1 MSTRFSWI
9 SRRGLCLALAGM
21 ALTFLPK
28 GTFAQDVNIVKV
40 EEDWEL
46 IVDQPDTAT
55 TAPQVT
61 CMMSPTGDEEG
72 LHMTFELNHKSGAQ
86 FVPGGLT
93 AQVWQGE
100 SWVSTNRG
108 NSSAAMAS
116 AAETVT
122 WTQSMKVFGNLLRF
136 DIKNGTSSSWGSFG
150 NNHEFRTYVG
160 WDPTNLNSY
169 SPDTSVRLSGIGFA
183 SNRVQSLTLK
193 RVRVY
198 DASGAFVEDTTPR
211 VVYQHD

>member
-1 MSTRFSWI
+1 
-9 SRRGLCLALAGM
+9 M
-21 ALTFLPK
+21 ALTLLPT
-28 GTFAQDVNIVKV
+28 GTFAQAVNIVRV

-46 IVDQPDTAT
+46 VVDQPDSAT

-61 CMMSPTGDEEG
+61 CMMSPTGSEDD

-93 AQVWQGE
+93 AQVWYGE
-100 SWVSTNRG
+100 SWVNTSRG
-108 NSSAAMAS
+108 NSSAAMSS

-122 WTQSMKVFGNLLRF
+122 WTQSMRIQGELLRF
-136 DIKNGTSSSWGSFG
+136 DVKNGTSSSWGSFG
-150 NNHEFRTYVG
+150 NNHEFRSYVWWG
-160 WDPTNLNSY
+160 ENNINSY
-169 SPDTSVRLSGIGFA
+169 SPESSVNLSGIGFA

-198 DASGAFVEDTTPR
+198 DASGTVYEDTNPR
-211 VVYQHD
+211 VVFQND

>member
-1 MSTRFSWI
+1 
-9 SRRGLCLALAGM
+9 M
-21 ALTFLPK
+21 ALTLLPN
-28 GTFAQDVNIVKV
+28 GAFAQEVNIVKV

-46 IVDQPDTAT
+46 VVDQPDSDT

-61 CMMSPTGDEEG
+61 TMLSPTGDEDD

-93 AQVWQGE
+93 AQLWYGE
-100 SWVSTNRG
+100 SWVNTNRG
-108 NSSAAMAS
+108 NSSAAMSS

-122 WTQSMKVFGNLLRF
+122 WTQSMKVVGDLLRF
-136 DIKNGTSSSWGSFG
+136 DIKNGVSSSWGSFG
-150 NNHEFRTYVG
+150 NNQEFRSYVWWG
-160 WDPTNLNSY
+160 DTNINNY
-169 SPDTSVRLSGIGFA
+169 SPETSVHLSGIGFA
-183 SNRVQSLTLK
+183 SNRVQSLVLK

-198 DASGAFVEDTTPR
+198 AASGEVYEDTNPR